1 MGLLDLWNKPE
12 NSNKDVILKAINEN
26 RAIKIQYKK
35 FDGEVSAREL
45 NNIAFNNSF
54 EADGFFNDHIKGF
67 CNLRQEERTFKIE
80 RIVSVTIID

>member
-26 RAIKIQYKK
+26 KAIKIQYKK

-45 NNIAFNNSF
+45 SNIAFNNSF
-54 EADGFFNDHIKGF
+54 ETDGFFNDHIKGF

-80 RIVSVTIID
+80 RIVNVTIID